1 MHFKNRTI
9 PFFLTLGFMLV
20 SISGTA
26 QNRDSLENLLND
38 KKLSPV
44 TYLNICDELSW
55 SYLNDDFGKA
65 KRFAL
70 QGIERARSENI
81 PTMEATLY
89 RNLGVA
95 YYMNSQMDSAQLWL
109 NRSLDLAITLK
120 DEKLEAAVYGAIG
133 NLHNVT
139 GAYQEALSYYLK
151 ALSMFESQGN

>member
-1 MHFKNRTI
+1 MHFKYLKT

-20 SISGTA
+20 STNGTC

-38 KKLSPV
+38 QKLPAAV
-44 TYLNICDELSW
+44 YLDICDELSW

-65 KRFAL
+65 KLFAL
-70 QGIERARSENI
+70 HGIERARLENV

-109 NRSLDLAITLK
+109 DRSLEKAITLK
-120 DEKLEAAVYGAIG
+120 DEKLEAAVYGAMG

-139 GAYQEALSYYLK
+139 GAY
-151 ALSMFESQGN
+151 